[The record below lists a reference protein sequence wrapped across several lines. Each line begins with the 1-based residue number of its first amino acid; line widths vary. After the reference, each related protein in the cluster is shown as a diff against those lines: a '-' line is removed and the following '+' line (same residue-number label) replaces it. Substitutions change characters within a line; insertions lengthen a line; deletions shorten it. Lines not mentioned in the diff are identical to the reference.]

1 MFQILPSSSTRIDT
15 TCVICFGGDDGALTL
30 TTNTCNHHVCQGCLL
45 HYLKNYLESGSS
57 SMRDYEAIPCPQYRC
72 NQQFDA
78 ATVVDMVMPTGEEA
92 ATWWRKMI
100 EKTST
105 ENLVYTHIM
114 KMHIRICLHIV

>member
-1 MFQILPSSSTRIDT
+1 
-15 TCVICFGGDDGALTL
+15 
-30 TTNTCNHHVCQGCLL
+30 
-45 HYLKNYLESGSS
+45 
-57 SMRDYEAIPCPQYRC
+57 MRDYEAIPCPQYRC